1 MEGYVLVD
9 NGRLTE
15 NEARLN
21 MEQCAD
27 FLTRMIQKY
36 GPEILAELK
45 EYEHIAKKLQ
55 APENAM
61 GQYNRIADAIL
72 TLESFP
78 DRYGL
83 FECEPEHSLGIH
95 KMVVDNYLV
104 WYVIDPGVV
113 TVTDVLYG
121 ASDVHKRLQERHNW
135 G

>member
-15 NEARLN
+15 NEARLT

-61 GQYNRIADAIL
+61 GQYNRIVDAIL

-83 FECEPEHSLGIH
+83 FECELEHSLRIH

-104 WYVIDPGVV
+104 CYVIDPGVV

-121 ASDVHKRLQERHNW
+121 ASDIHRKLQERHM
-135 G
+135 